1 MGNGEWII
9 WRMKR
14 QRGNTMWLVP
24 RKSNPL
30 SDHDPSC
37 TCKLITALTHGTWH
51 IISSL
56 QELTFDGEA
65 HSTCDPAWHTAELAA
80 FPPVSSASSAA
91 PALPCALAAA
101 QCCAV
106 LVARRWSLSG
116 RVVPAE
122 RVNSGHNNRVKTVCF
137 SDPDTSLGGLIT
149 QV

>member
-1 MGNGEWII
+1 MILRVRVNCI
-9 WRMKR
+9 
-14 QRGNTMWLVP
+14 
-24 RKSNPL
+24 
-30 SDHDPSC
+30 
-37 TCKLITALTHGTWH
+37 ITALTRGTLH

-65 HSTCDPAWHTAELAA
+65 HSTCGPAWHTAELAA

-106 LVARRWSLSG
+106 LVARRCSPSG

-122 RVNSGHNNRVKTVCF
+122 GVNSGRNNWVKTVYCYA
-137 SDPDTSLGGLIT
+137 PDTSLRELIT